1 MGLTH
6 KQKMIVV
13 ILLAGAVLAVLNQ
26 TLLSPAFPT
35 IMADLHVDA
44 TTVQWLTSAYSLVE
58 AVIIPLSAYLIGR
71 FSTRKLFIAGISIFA
86 FGSLLAAFAPFFAIL
101 LLGRVFQAIACG
113 IVMPMVFTVIL
124 LIFPREK
131 RGSAMGMVSLV
142 IGFAP
147 AVGPS
152 VSGILVDGIG
162 WRALFVVVFILA
174 LIIIIASIITLE
186 SYGEFEPSS
195 FDKPS
200 VALCSLGLL
209 SLLYGLSSISSA
221 RNITLPLAL
230 IAVGAVLLFFFVRR
244 QFKLEIPLLRIEV
257 LKTHRYAITVIV
269 IVLLQAALVGTGVLL
284 PIYLQNLI
292 GVSALQ
298 TGLIMLPGAV
308 IGAFVGFFAGRLFDR
323 IGPRKVILP
332 GAFISFVGG
341 LGLVALNLDTPI
353 VFIICVYTCL
363 SVGMQAII
371 TPLNTWGIN
380 SLDNK
385 VIQHANALSN
395 TLNQVGASLGTA
407 VLVSLSATSTFL
419 FPEMPTIEQ
428 TMAGDKI
435 AFCFTASIILV
446 IFVIV
451 LAKVRDAKTSPLST
465 IPVHFPTKADD
476 NIAVNLAMNSEPYY
490 VHSTDSIR
498 SVAQILASNKTSG
511 VPIVDNKNKVVGFVS
526 DGDIMKYIGRN
537 DAAILDG
544 SLMLYR
550 VPDDQSFVS
559 RVAELLDLNVMR
571 IATKNVI
578 SVDSGSELDKA
589 CRLLAEKRIKKA
601 PVVDEKGILIG
612 SLSRSDIIRST
623 MANLASI
630 EAMAAAEKL
639 EKRSQ
644 SCGL

>member
-221 RNITLPLAL
+221 QNIALPLAL

-308 IGAFVGFFAGRLFDR
+308 IGASVGFFAGRLFDR

-353 VFIICVYTCL
+353 VFIICIYTCL

-435 AFCFTASIILV
+435 AFCFNAC
-446 IFVIV
+446 
-451 LAKVRDAKTSPLST
+451 
-465 IPVHFPTKADD
+465 HFR
-476 NIAVNLAMNSEPYY
+476 Y
-490 VHSTDSIR
+490 R
-498 SVAQILASNKTSG
+498 S
-511 VPIVDNKNKVVGFVS
+511 
-526 DGDIMKYIGRN
+526 
-537 DAAILDG
+537 
-544 SLMLYR
+544 
-550 VPDDQSFVS
+550 
-559 RVAELLDLNVMR
+559 
-571 IATKNVI
+571 
-578 SVDSGSELDKA
+578 
-589 CRLLAEKRIKKA
+589 C
-601 PVVDEKGILIG
+601 
-612 SLSRSDIIRST
+612 
-623 MANLASI
+623 
-630 EAMAAAEKL
+630 
-639 EKRSQ
+639 
-644 SCGL
+644 